1 MLSNL
6 EVLLDVLWYFQASL
20 WTTRSQK
27 KKKKP
32 DRLAPILPQRILIVY
47 MYRNFDSKK
56 VVLFIIYINIK

>member
-20 WTTRSQK
+20 WTTRSE

-56 VVLFIIYINIK
+56 VVLFIIYINIQ

>member
-32 DRLAPILPQRILIVY
+32 DRLAPILPQRKIVY

-56 VVLFIIYINIK
+56 VVLFIIYINIQ

>member
-1 MLSNL
+1 MYYGIFKLPC
-6 EVLLDVLWYFQASL
+6 EQLD
-20 WTTRSQK
+20 RK

-56 VVLFIIYINIK
+56 VVLFIIYINIQ

>member
-20 WTTRSQK
+20 WK

-32 DRLAPILPQRILIVY
+32 DRLAPILPQRKIVY

-56 VVLFIIYINIK
+56 VVLFIIYINIQ